1 MFKLTCR
8 SLTACI
14 VYYYFWINLIP
25 RYKGY
30 EFRQTVVQYEDG
42 SIAHQLVKVPKT
54 ELSTWDSQHDA
65 TGRSLTSTWVGRLG
79 SCADQPRNAL
89 LGVHISLY
97 AHVHSTI
104 LAYYIHLLVTPSIGR
119 SRNIIESS
127 RTSLLSPRRPYNFHN
142 KKKKKKPRDLR
153 RPLRLARIGSTGER
167 PARTWHHWL
176 PQNLDIFQL

>member
-42 SIAHQLVKVPKT
+42 SIAHQLVKVPKA

-65 TGRSLTSTWVGRLG
+65 TGRSLTS
-79 SCADQPRNAL
+79 N
-89 LGVHISLY
+89 
-97 AHVHSTI
+97 
-104 LAYYIHLLVTPSIGR
+104 
-119 SRNIIESS
+119 
-127 RTSLLSPRRPYNFHN
+127 
-142 KKKKKKPRDLR
+142 
-153 RPLRLARIGSTGER
+153 
-167 PARTWHHWL
+167 
-176 PQNLDIFQL
+176 